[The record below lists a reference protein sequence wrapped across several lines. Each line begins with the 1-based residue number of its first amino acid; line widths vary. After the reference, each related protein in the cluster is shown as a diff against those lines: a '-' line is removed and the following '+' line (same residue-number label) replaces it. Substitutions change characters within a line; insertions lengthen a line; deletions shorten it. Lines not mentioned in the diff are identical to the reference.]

1 MKFLVDARLP
11 RHLAASPKPGRSG
24 MLFMPDVN
32 MRKMLGNEKMLP
44 NLLNLTQGRKAD
56 DDIRIG

>member
-1 MKFLVDARLP
+1 
-11 RHLAASPKPGRSG
+11 
-24 MLFMPDVN
+24 MLFMPDIN

-44 NLLNLTQGRKAD
+44 NLLNYLTQARKAD